1 VLFRSLRTRDGVRP
15 LYVSVG
21 HEIALDAAERWV
33 LRCARGRRLPE
44 PTRLADQLAGEAK
57 RAGGMSVRDGDG
69 RR

>member
-1 VLFRSLRTRDGVRP
+1 VRP